1 MSEQVGGTMRRQQ
14 GTTDLHAFFSE
25 LKKTPR
31 LALVGLAGVGV
42 LGASALLAR
51 YQNPDQPSDP
61 AAIVRSLPADTPT
74 SFSSG
79 LLIPVRDTDFP
90 RPSPSPRKTATGLPT
105 RTPIVSIA
113 LATDTS
119 LANTD
124 ASEPTP
130 AAAASEQPPITVA
143 LTETPTAIPPTPTFE
158 TPTSTAPPPPEP
170 EPQET
175 QVAIVRPTPTEAT
188 PTNENSLEVISPD
201 TMNEAVQKYLRG
213 EVVIPPQ
220 ELLTAHTVGDE
231 NPTHAGEFLLETA
244 SGPLTFANY
253 SGVMIGAY
261 EVRYGENRPIVVL
274 IGTEKAGERYVLA
287 FASGFINNPPEFSQ
301 PPRLG
306 VGLREPA
313 RDFYEYYVG
322 DRIVNVLNERRN
334 KPVLYQFL
342 TQTSLDPEALVK
354 YYNSPRAN
362 LALVTFFAGRSEEG
376 AQLHQWALGQSAALP
391 PNIVTEATDVT
402 ADYYEHLPYLNQV
415 LLRK

>member
-42 LGASALLAR
+42 LGAGALLAR
-51 YQNPDQPSDP
+51 YQNPDQASDP

-130 AAAASEQPPITVA
+130 AVPASEQPPITVA

-158 TPTSTAPPPPEP
+158 TPTPTAPPPPEP

-175 QVAIVRPTPTEAT
+175 QVAIVRPTPPEAT

-213 EVVIPPQ
+213 EVVIPQEDLLLAHNLPEQKTPQ
-220 ELLTAHTVGDE
+220 I
-231 NPTHAGEFLLETA
+231 GEFIGELPGT
-244 SGPLTFANY
+244 LTNVKYA
-253 SGVMIGAY
+253 GVMLGAY
-261 EVRYGENRPIVVL
+261 EVRHGEDKPIIVL
-274 IGTEKAGERYVLA
+274 IGTEKAGEKFVLA
-287 FASGFINNPPEFSQ
+287 FASGFMTKPADFSQ
-301 PPRLG
+301 APSVG
-306 VGLREPA
+306 IGLRESA
-313 RDFYEYYVG
+313 RDFYELYTGARLIETLNAKQNTSAIYEFGTSSSLDAEAIVAKYNRPNINLAYVRYFV
-322 DRIVNVLNERRN
+322 DRI
-334 KPVLYQFL
+334 
-342 TQTSLDPEALVK
+342 D
-354 YYNSPRAN
+354 
-362 LALVTFFAGRSEEG
+362 EG
-376 AQLHQWALGQSAALP
+376 ARLHAWAIGQSQDLP
-391 PNIVTEATDVT
+391 PNIFTGP
-402 ADYYEHLPYLNQV
+402 ADLTPSYYSHLPYLNQV